1 MSVKFHK
8 ETVTDLLWDQLKVL
22 MQMRSLEPFRL
33 VGGTALSLLIGHR
46 MSVDIDLFTDLEYG
60 SVDFKKIYK
69 EIKKEFGYVS
79 PEKWINE
86 IMGNSCF
93 IGVEKSETVKLDIFY
108 CDDFIF
114 PIIEIEKIRISSIE
128 EIIAMKLD
136 IIGRNTG
143 GRKKD
148 FWDIHALIDKY
159 KLFQMLDIYEK
170 RYPYTHS
177 RIEIKEGLTNFEN
190 ADHDPDPNCLLG
202 KKWELMK
209 LDFEELKE

>member
-1 MSVKFHK
+1 MSIEIHK

-22 MQMRSLEPFRL
+22 MQIQSLEPFRL

-46 MSVDIDLFTDLEYG
+46 MSVDIDLFTDSEYR
-60 SVDFKKIYK
+60 SINFKNIYK
-69 EIKKEFGYVS
+69 EFKNEFGYVS
-79 PEKWINE
+79 PGKWINE
-86 IMGNSCF
+86 SMGNSCF
-93 IGVEKSETVKLDIFY
+93 IGRDNSETVKLDMFY

-114 PIIEIEKIRISSIE
+114 PIIEFEKIRISSIE

-136 IIGRNTG
+136 IIGRDTG

-159 KLFQMLDIYEK
+159 KLSEMLDIYEK

-177 RIEIKEGLTNFEN
+177 RKEIKEGLTNFAN
-190 ADHDPDPNCLLG
+190 ADHDPEPNCLLS
-202 KKWELMK
+202 KKWELIK